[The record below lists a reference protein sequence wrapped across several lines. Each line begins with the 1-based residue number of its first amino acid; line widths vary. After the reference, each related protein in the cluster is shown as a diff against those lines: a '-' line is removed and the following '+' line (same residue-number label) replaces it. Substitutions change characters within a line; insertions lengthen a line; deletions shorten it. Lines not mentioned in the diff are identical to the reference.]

1 MTLVASYPN
10 SVVNFGPNK
19 QNTVDIIDAADP
31 NTLRVEV
38 VAVEATIG
46 VTPSLST
53 APASSATWYNDG
65 RDYSTIVGRLA
76 NIEAGIVADT
86 HVQYVK
92 KAGGSTIAPSAS
104 TVGLIIEA
112 ATSQTADLMQWQSS
126 DGTVVTRIG
135 PDGTLYANGAQVGGT
150 GSGDYTGPMLLGGM

>member
-38 VAVEATIG
+38 VAIENTLG

-53 APASSATWYNDG
+53 APTPSSAWYNDG
-65 RDYSTIVGRLA
+65 RDYTTIVNRLA

-86 HVQYVK
+86 HSQYVK
-92 KAGGSTIAPSAS
+92 NAGGSTITPSAG
-104 TVGLIIEA
+104 TVGLVIEA
-112 ATSQTADLMQWQSS
+112 AASQTADLMQWQNSS
-126 DGTVVTRIG
+126 GTVVTRIG